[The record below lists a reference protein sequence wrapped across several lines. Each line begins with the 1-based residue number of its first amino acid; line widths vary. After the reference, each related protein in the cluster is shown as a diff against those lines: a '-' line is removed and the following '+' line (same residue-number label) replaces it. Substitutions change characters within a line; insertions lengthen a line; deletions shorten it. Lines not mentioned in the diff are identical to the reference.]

1 MKEAA
6 FVKQRVHKWQEF
18 ERLLEKGARPEPDA
32 LADLYIQLTDDL
44 SFSRTQFPK
53 SQTTQYLNGLTS
65 RVHQEIY
72 QNKRED
78 SKRIWKFWK
87 YELPVIM
94 YEIRKPLLYAFLVFS
109 VAIFI
114 GWISSAKDPDFVR
127 LILGDA
133 YVNMTLENIENG
145 NPLAVYGKMSEAD
158 MFFAITFNNVKVSF
172 MAFVAGLL
180 VSVGTGFLLFQNGV
194 MVGSIMSFFAQKGLL
209 GGSFLII
216 MLHGTLEL
224 SAIVIA
230 GAAGFVMGNS
240 ILFPGTYSRLE
251 SFKRGAKKGL
261 KVVVGLIPV
270 FILAGFIEGFFTRHT
285 TMHWSIKLSVIL
297 LSATFIIYYFIIYPI
312 IIHRNEQVHRT
323 ASDPVI

>member
-1 MKEAA
+1 
-6 FVKQRVHKWQEF
+6 
-18 ERLLEKGARPEPDA
+18 
-32 LADLYIQLTDDL
+32 
-44 SFSRTQFPK
+44 
-53 SQTTQYLNGLTS
+53 
-65 RVHQEIY
+65 
-72 QNKRED
+72 
-78 SKRIWKFWK
+78 
-87 YELPVIM
+87 
-94 YEIRKPLLYAFLVFS
+94 
-109 VAIFI
+109 
-114 GWISSAKDPDFVR
+114 
-127 LILGDA
+127 
-133 YVNMTLENIENG
+133 
-145 NPLAVYGKMSEAD
+145 
-158 MFFAITFNNVKVSF
+158 
-172 MAFVAGLL
+172 
-180 VSVGTGFLLFQNGV
+180 
-194 MVGSIMSFFAQKGLL
+194 
-209 GGSFLII
+209 